1 MYRMFASFFA
11 DVRVFRHLQSPRIL
25 VV

>member
-11 DVRVFRHLQSPRIL
+11 DVRVFRHLQSLSIL
-25 VV
+25 AA